1 MGDEKKVKK
10 TKKKKE
16 EGEPAAAAPAEAASP
31 AAPPPPQAE
40 DAPKRASAKEKK
52 AKRSGSQMFSNKQM
66 SDFKE
71 AFSLMDADKDG
82 VIMKNDLRQT
92 MDQLGQNL
100 DDREADKIL
109 SEANGPL
116 NFTALLAMFAAK
128 MAGGADDESQVVGA
142 FKKFDDDG
150 KIDSEKLRHALM
162 TWGDKFSAAECDEC
176 FDLMKMD
183 ASGKIDTMKLI
194 EMITGGA
201 GDEEEEEAA

>member
-16 EGEPAAAAPAEAASP
+16 EGEPAPAPVEA

-71 AFSLMDADKDG
+71 AFELMDADKDG

-92 MDQLGQNL
+92 LEQVGQNL

-109 SEANGPL
+109 GEANGPL

-128 MAGGADDESQVVGA
+128 MSGGSDDEETVAGA
-142 FKKFDDDG
+142 IRKFDDGG

-162 TWGDKFSAAECDEC
+162 TWGDKFSVAEWDEASE
-176 FDLMKMD
+176 LMSID
-183 ASGKIDTMKLI
+183 AGGKIDTKKLV

>member
-16 EGEPAAAAPAEAASP
+16 EGEPAPAAETA

-66 SDFKE
+66 NDFKE
-71 AFSLMDADKDG
+71 AFTLMDADKDG
-82 VIMKNDLRQT
+82 VVMKNDLRQT
-92 MDQLGQNL
+92 MDQLGRSL
-100 DDREADKIL
+100 SDKEADEIL

-128 MAGGADDESQVVGA
+128 MQGGADDEEAVSGA
-142 FKKFDDDG
+142 IKKFDDGG

-162 TWGDKFSAAECDEC
+162 TWGDKFSASECDEA
-176 FDLMKMD
+176 FDLMAID
-183 ASGKIDTMKLI
+183 SNGKIDTNKLI

-201 GDEEEEEAA
+201 GDEEAEEA